1 MNSFMISSQMY
12 ITNHKS
18 NTFNLNKLIQSLLL
32 FDIPKRGRR
41 LKDLTE
47 KEVKYGVFV
56 QMRKMIELYSL
67 LLMLGLLRLLSP
79 IK

>member
-1 MNSFMISSQMY
+1 M
-12 ITNHKS
+12 
-18 NTFNLNKLIQSLLL
+18 FNLNKLIQSLLL